1 MVKQVINQ
9 KGHVDKFIGDAIMAV
24 FRGDFHLDR
33 AVEASLAIR
42 SEIDKLPREE
52 AADGFAPHV
61 SIGINSGEMIS
72 GNIGS
77 ASLKR
82 LDFTVIG
89 DTVNTAQR
97 LQSAAKPG
105 QIIVGETTYQ
115 KIKDSFNCAFV
126 GEVTLKNKMAPAN
139 IYQVVG

>member
-1 MVKQVINQ
+1 
-9 KGHVDKFIGDAIMAV
+9 
-24 FRGDFHLDR
+24 
-33 AVEASLAIR
+33 
-42 SEIDKLPREE
+42 
-52 AADGFAPHV
+52 
-61 SIGINSGEMIS
+61 MIS

-105 QIIVGETTYQ
+105 QIIVGEYTYQ

-126 GEVTLKNKMAPAN
+126 GEVTLKNKQAPAN
-139 IYQVVG
+139 IYEVLG